1 MTMQNDGRQ
10 HVLVAD
16 QEFTYADLANGV
28 TAALKVALPAGAIIL
43 GGGVLVQTAW
53 DSTTATLDVGDS
65 GNAARYADNAALKTV
80 GYTELTKGFFNAAG
94 LDVQLVPAITG
105 TATAGKA
112 RLIVQYA
119 VAGVATEVAA

>member
-10 HVLVAD
+10 YTLVAD
-16 QEFTYADLANGV
+16 QEFTYAYLANGV
-28 TAALKVALPAGAIIL
+28 ASALKVALPAGAIIL

-53 DSTTATLDVGDS
+53 DGTTVTLNVGDS
-65 GNAARYADNAALKTV
+65 ASATRYASAVNLKAA

-94 LDVQLVPAITG
+94 LDVQLVPAIAG
-105 TATAGKA
+105 TPTVGKA

-119 VAGVATEVAA
+119 IAGVAVEVAA